1 MVGFGFLFLILHS
14 NFELRISN
22 FPPFGFPIMPYRR
35 RLLRYGPSPGQLQSA
50 IEDRAIA
57 GCAFELHRLGG
68 CGQGEVQLKDG
79 FDDRDQLTVGEW
91 LACEYDDGDRWYLGR
106 IEERLARSPG
116 GVTLRLEGM
125 SVQLNEV
132 FPGGFGSD
140 ADGAKPHRYAA
151 VDKFTGDPDRQAETV
166 DDVERPEDVVRLL
179 LSQYVAPQT
188 DIRVEAGLIE
198 DAPFAAELASLKF
211 NGEESVRSIL
221 KDLALRLRNASWGVD
236 ELGRFFLLQA
246 RTPTLA
252 TFQQGVDLIDLREE
266 QTREA
271 VFNRV
276 LLTGGY
282 VYGSPSIDSAV
293 TAAVRWRGNYRQ
305 PASISANGERRIRL
319 WVPWIR
325 TQEDS
330 RQFVREFFRLY
341 AEPARKYTI
350 QTAEVASCPRPWLG
364 RVRVLDRHGD
374 ELCLGQ
380 PETVRVRFD
389 NAPRLTL
396 SIGPDDPR
404 THWAEP
410 PHDER
415 FPVSKQPL
423 ASGQSGGG
431 GPITLTQGSGSSAPL
446 SLPSSSE
453 SSSHGESS
461 SDVTSSE
468 LTSSDIT
475 SSEVTS
481 SELTSSARSSSV
493 SGTEETSFV
502 SSTISGTSSPATSS
516 GTTSGGGTTSAG
528 ESSNSASGASNGTTS
543 TPGGSSSLVSGGT
556 SSDGPSSGGTTSNAA
571 TSSGGTSSG
580 AVSSG
585 GGTGGP
591 GGTSGSQ
598 TSGGTSSTST
608 GGTGTGTSTGSFA
621 GGTSGSSFDITSSS
635 SLFFGTSSSVFP

>member
-1 MVGFGFLFLILHS
+1 
-14 NFELRISN
+14 
-22 FPPFGFPIMPYRR
+22 MPYRR
-35 RLLRYGPSPGQLQSA
+35 RLLRYGPSPEQLQSA

-68 CGQGEVQLKDG
+68 CGSGEVQLKDG

-106 IEERLARSPG
+106 IEERSSRSPG

-140 ADGAKPHRYAA
+140 ADGSKPHRYAA
-151 VDKFTGDPDRQAETV
+151 IDRFTGDPDRLAETV
-166 DDVERPEDVVRLL
+166 DDVERPEEVIRLL
-179 LSQYVAPQT
+179 LSQYVVPRT

-198 DAPFAAELASLKF
+198 DAPFSVEMASLKF

-221 KDLALRLRNASWGVD
+221 KDLALRLRNAAWGVD

-246 RTPTLA
+246 RAPTLA
-252 TFQQGVDLIDLREE
+252 TFQEGVDLIDLREE

-305 PASISANGERRIRL
+305 PTSISANGERRIRL

-325 TQEDS
+325 TPEDS

-341 AEPARKYTI
+341 AEPARKYTV
-350 QTAEVASCPRPWLG
+350 QTADVASCPRPWLG
-364 RVRVLDRHGD
+364 RVEVLDRHG
-374 ELCLGQ
+374 EVLCVGQ
-380 PETVRVRFD
+380 PESVRVRFD
-389 NAPRLTL
+389 NVPRLTFT
-396 SIGPDDPR
+396 IGPDDPR

-415 FPVSKQPL
+415 FPVSKSPIG
-423 ASGQSGGG
+423 SGLGGGG
-431 GPITLTQGSGSSAPL
+431 GPITLTQGSGSSDPL

-453 SSSHGESS
+453 SSSNDLTS
-461 SDVTSSE
+461 SDATSSE
-468 LTSSDIT
+468 LASTDHSSSEAT
-475 SSEVTS
+475 SSEPTSSPLSSGASATDTTSFDSSSGSVTS
-481 SELTSSARSSSV
+481 SQ
-493 SGTEETSFV
+493 
-502 SSTISGTSSPATSS
+502 ATSS
-516 GTTSGGGTTSAG
+516 GTASGAGTTSGGETSSSTGDSSRGTTSVPG
-528 ESSNSASGASNGTTS
+528 SSSSAFSSGASS
-543 TPGGSSSLVSGGT
+543 HEP
-556 SSDGPSSGGTTSNAA
+556 
-571 TSSGGTSSG
+571 SSGGTSSNV
-580 AVSSG
+580 AASSG
-585 GGTGGP
+585 GTSGGVVTSSGGTGG
-591 GGTSGSQ
+591 TSGPP
-598 TSGGTSSTST
+598 TSGGTSTHHT
-608 GGTGTGTSTGSFA
+608 GGAGSGTGTGG
-621 GGTSGSSFDITSSS
+621 TSSS
-635 SLFFGTSSSVFP
+635 SFDFTSSSPPFFGTSSTGFP